1 MMQTWSGWKRFP
13 DVRDGDAVEA
23 PAGPGVYEVR
33 HTLTGRVM
41 AFGHSGNVAHAIAE
55 LKFNGDVSPFAKFFR
70 RPPLVS
76 RISDL
81 EYRTCAAASRA
92 DAKNAAQRLLGLRQ
106 NAWRRRM
113 GLGWAARHPG

>member
-1 MMQTWSGWKRFP
+1 MMQTWSNWRRFP
-13 DVRDGDAVEA
+13 DVKDGDGVEA

-41 AFGHSGNVAHAIAE
+41 AFGHARDVAKTIAD
-55 LKFNGDVSPFAKFFR
+55 LKFDGEIGPIAKLFR

-76 RISDL
+76 RLSDL

-92 DAKNAAQRLLGLRQ
+92 DAKTAARRLLGLRQ
-106 NAWRRRM
+106 NAWRRR
-113 GLGWAARHPG
+113 LEQGWAVRHPG